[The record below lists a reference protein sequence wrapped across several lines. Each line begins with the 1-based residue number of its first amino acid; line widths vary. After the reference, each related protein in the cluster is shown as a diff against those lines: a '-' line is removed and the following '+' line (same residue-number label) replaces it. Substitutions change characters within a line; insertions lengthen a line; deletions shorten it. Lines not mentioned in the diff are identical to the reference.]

1 MSLLGSASNSRLV
14 LCYHAVSD
22 DWPASLSVT
31 PELLHRQLRTLLRR
45 GYRPQRFTDVVFEP
59 ASRRTLSVTFDD
71 AFRSVLTHALPI
83 LRDLGI
89 PGTVFVPTGH
99 VGGQPM
105 TWPGIEQWAGG
116 PYGAELAGCTWDEIA
131 ELAAADWEIG
141 SHTCSHRHLTAL
153 SDEELDSELS
163 ESKAACEAQ
172 LGIPCRSLA
181 YPYGDH
187 DERVVAA
194 ARRAGYAAACT
205 LPARLRAGG
214 ALQCPRIFVSRVDNA
229 LRFALKTAPAT
240 LYVRR
245 SILWDLVTESRRRR
259 VQT

>member
-1 MSLLGSASNSRLV
+1 MSLLGSTSSSRLV

-31 PELLHRQLRTLLRR
+31 PELLHAQLRTLLRR
-45 GYRPQRFTDVVFEP
+45 GYRPQRFTDAVLEP
-59 ASRRTLSVTFDD
+59 TARRTLSVTFDD

-116 PYGAELAGCTWDEIA
+116 PHEAELAGCTWDELSQ
-131 ELAAADWEIG
+131 LAAADWEIG
-141 SHTCSHRHLTAL
+141 SHTRSHAHLTAL
-153 SDEELDSELS
+153 SDEELDAELG
-163 ESKAACEAQ
+163 ESKAACEAR

-205 LPARLRAGG
+205 LPARLHAAG
-214 ALQCPRIFVSRVDNA
+214 ALRWPRLVVSPVDNA

-240 LYVRR
+240 LYLRR
-245 SILWDLVTESRRRR
+245 SIFWDLVTESRRRR
-259 VQT
+259 V

>member
-1 MSLLGSASNSRLV
+1 LKTGPPKVMSLLGSTSKSRLV

-31 PELLHRQLRTLLRR
+31 PERLHAQLRTLLRR
-45 GYRPQRFTDVVFEP
+45 GYRPQRFTDAVLEP
-59 ASRRTLSVTFDD
+59 TARRTLSVTFDD

-83 LRDLGI
+83 LRDLGV

-105 TWPGIEQWAGG
+105 TWD
-116 PYGAELAGCTWDEIA
+116 ELAQ
-131 ELAAADWEIG
+131 LAAADWEIG
-141 SHTCSHRHLTAL
+141 SHTRSHAHLTAL
-153 SDEELDSELS
+153 SDEELDAELG
-163 ESKAACEAQ
+163 ESKAACEAR

-205 LPARLRAGG
+205 LPARLHAAG
-214 ALQCPRIFVSRVDNA
+214 ALRWPRIVVSRVDNA

-240 LYVRR
+240 LYLRR
-245 SILWDLVTESRRRR
+245 SIFWDLVSESRRRR
-259 VQT
+259 V

>member
-1 MSLLGSASNSRLV
+1 V

-31 PELLHRQLRTLLRR
+31 PELLHRQLRALLRR
-45 GYRPQRFTDVVFEP
+45 GYRPQRFTEAVLEP
-59 ASRRTLSVTFDD
+59 IVHRTLSVTFDD

-89 PGTVFVPTGH
+89 HGTVFVPTGH
-99 VGGQPM
+99 VGRRPM
-105 TWPGIEQWAGG
+105 TWPGIEEWAGG
-116 PYGAELAGCTWDEIA
+116 PYESELTGCTWDEIA
-131 ELAAADWEIG
+131 ELADAEWEIG
-141 SHTCSHRHLTAL
+141 SHTRRHRRLTAL
-153 SDEELDSELS
+153 SDEELNAELV
-163 ESKAACEAQ
+163 ESKAACEAR
-172 LGIPCRSLA
+172 LGRPCRSLA

-194 ARRAGYAAACT
+194 ARSAGYKAACT
-205 LPARLRAGG
+205 LPARIRAAGP
-214 ALQCPRIFVSRVDNA
+214 LHWPRIFVSHADNS

-245 SILWDLVTESRRRR
+245 SIFWDLLTERRRP
-259 VQT
+259 QALT